1 MVNKEKDPAL
11 EPALRD
17 VDSIQNLDTARLAL
31 RWALERMRALEK
43 RVSEVEAAS
52 KLSDDARARAA
63 SELDGARDLLTR
75 RASEGLERERYYA
88 KIEEYLNLKLEGGLD
103 ASALAKRETRVDA
116 REAELQSREIETE
129 NRAKAAKLRSE
140 EETRR
145 VVAEAAASSELKIK
159 SARDESEKRA
169 AALERGL
176 SERLVALHEKDA
188 QLSALER
195 SLVER
200 RQRFEEFFS
209 AQRAALQRESSAINQ
224 AAADQAD
231 FLERRVEAALAA
243 KTAALERAWQAD
255 KQVLMEE
262 LAAWRAKAR
271 EHLPELFE
279 AQRAAAALEGANS
292 RLTDENR
299 LLQQTKTTLT
309 DELLRWRQEAQNDL
323 PALLATVRRAVE
335 AEENAANLE
344 AELASTRRRAEESLA
359 ELLSVEMGQE
369 RRRAELLNLET
380 ALTTKL
386 RDAEN
391 DLFRQYDDWLERE
404 GALRRRDQDW
414 RLEAEARN
422 ESVAVLR
429 AEVTAQRDEL
439 KRVIAAYRAKTESFR
454 AGRRPD
460 NGEAE

>member
-43 RVSEVEAAS
+43 RVSEVETAA

-63 SELDGARDLLTR
+63 AELDGARDLLTR

-103 ASALAKRETRVDA
+103 AATLAKRETRIDA

-129 NRAKAAKLRSE
+129 NRAKAAKLRSD

-145 VVAEAAASSELKIK
+145 VIAEAAAAAELKVK
-159 SARDESEKRA
+159 SARDVSEKRA
-169 AALERGL
+169 AALERDL
-176 SERLVALHEKDA
+176 SERLLSLHEKDA
-188 QLSALER
+188 QLSGLER
-195 SLVER
+195 SLEER
-200 RQRFEEFFS
+200 RRRFEEFFA
-209 AQRAALQRESSAINQ
+209 AQRAALQSESSAINQ

-231 FLERRVEAALAA
+231 FLERRVEAALTA
-243 KTAALERAWQAD
+243 KTSALERGWQTD

-271 EHLPELFE
+271 EHLPELLE
-279 AQRAAAALEGANS
+279 AQRKAASLEGTNS
-292 RLTDENR
+292 RLNEENA
-299 LLQQTKTTLT
+299 LLAQAKTTLT

-323 PALLATVRRAVE
+323 PALLATVRRAID
-335 AEENAANLE
+335 AEENAAHLE
-344 AELASTRRRAEESLA
+344 AELALTRRRAEESLA
-359 ELLSVEMGQE
+359 ELISAELSQDE
-369 RRRAELLNLET
+369 RRQELVSLET
-380 ALTTKL
+380 TLTAKL
-386 RDAEN
+386 RDAEK
-391 DLFRQYDDWLERE
+391 DLFSQYDDWLEKE
-404 GALRRRDQDW
+404 GTLRRRDQEW
-414 RLEAEARN
+414 RLEAEARR
-422 ESVAVLR
+422 ESVNVLR

-439 KRVIAAYRAKTESFR
+439 KKVIAAYRAKTESFS
-454 AGRRPD
+454 AESGRK